1 MKWINYSEDILNG
14 NAVELNKVY
23 GTYKMTNWD
32 DEMGICFVLAETNL
46 QVLLVVSENN
56 VLELNNGKP
65 ILR

>member
-14 NAVELNKVY
+14 NAVELSKVY

-46 QVLLVVSENN
+46 QILAVVSENN
-56 VLELNNGKP
+56 VSELNNGKP
-65 ILR
+65 ILL

>member
-32 DEMGICFVLAETNL
+32 DETGICFVLAETNL
-46 QVLLVVSENN
+46 QVLAVVPENN
-56 VLELNNGKP
+56 VSELNNGKP